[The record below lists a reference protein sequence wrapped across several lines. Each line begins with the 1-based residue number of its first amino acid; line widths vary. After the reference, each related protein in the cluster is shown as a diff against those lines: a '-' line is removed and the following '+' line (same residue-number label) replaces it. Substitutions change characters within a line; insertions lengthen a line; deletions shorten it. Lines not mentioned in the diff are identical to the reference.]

1 MFSVAVSATHSS
13 ALTRADAA
21 RIEVSSKLDPKE
33 RSKLGQFMTPVP
45 VAGFIAEQFSQF
57 PHQVRLLDAGAG
69 VGALTAA
76 FVHEACNRVVKPQS
90 ITVTAFEIDPVLL
103 KHLKDTLNACTEEC
117 RTAGIDFTYQII
129 SNDFILHAAK
139 SLFSAIGPYT
149 HAILNPP
156 YGKINSASKAR
167 KALRTLNIEAPNQY
181 AGFVAVAVQQLVP
194 GGELVAITPRSF
206 CNGTYFKP
214 FRDLLLGQSALHGIH
229 VYEAR
234 NKAFADDEVLQE
246 NIIYKLVKGEPQPA
260 TVWLSSSRGPEDTNI
275 SGRDVPFREVVL
287 PSDPHR
293 YIRLTVSDADEDL
306 AKRVRGLPC
315 MLKDLGVTVSTGRV
329 VDFRAKE
336 HLRKNPEAEAVP
348 LIYPCHFEQ
357 GLIAWPKL
365 DSRKHNALAFN
376 MQTLDLMVPC
386 GTYVLT
392 KRFTS
397 KEEKR
402 RLVAVI
408 YDPERIEAKHVG
420 FENHLNYFHQNGGG
434 LRPALARGLA
444 LFLNSTAIDLYFR
457 QFSGHTQVNAT
468 DLRNLHYPT
477 AAQLEE
483 AGRHFAGVLPPQAEI
498 DRIIEDLSM

>member
-1 MFSVAVSATHSS
+1 MPSVAVPTIPS
-13 ALTRADAA
+13 ALTQADAI
-21 RIEVSSKLDPKE
+21 RIEVSSKLDLKE
-33 RSKLGQFMTPVP
+33 RSKLGQFMTPAP
-45 VAGFIAEQFSQF
+45 LAAFIAKQFSQF
-57 PHQVRLLDAGAG
+57 PRQVRLLDAGAG

-76 FVHEACNRVVKPQS
+76 FVHEACARPVKPQS
-90 ITVTAFEIDPVLL
+90 IAVTTFEIDPMLL
-103 KHLKDTLNACTEEC
+103 KHLEETLDACTDEC
-117 RTAGIDFTYQII
+117 RASGISFTYQII
-129 SNDFILHAAK
+129 PNDYILHAAEPLY
-139 SLFSAIGPYT
+139 SITEPYT
-149 HAILNPP
+149 HTILNPP

-167 KALRTLNIEAPNQY
+167 KALRTLDIETTNQY
-181 AGFVAVAVQQLVP
+181 AGFVAVAMGQLAP

-214 FRDLLLGQSALHGIH
+214 FRDLLLDQSALHRVH

-246 NIIYKLVKGEPQPA
+246 NIIYKLVKGEQQPA
-260 TVWLSSSRGPEDTNI
+260 TVWLSSSRGPQDADI
-275 SGRDVPFREVVL
+275 LGRNVPFAEVVL

-293 YIRLTVSDADEDL
+293 YIRLAVSDADEYL
-306 AKRVRGLPC
+306 AQRVRGLPC
-315 MLKDLGVTVSTGRV
+315 TLKDLGITASTGRV
-329 VDFRAKE
+329 VDFRAEE
-336 HLRKNPEAEAVP
+336 HLLKTPEAEAMP

-357 GLIAWPKL
+357 GFIAWPNL

-376 MQTLDLMVPC
+376 MQTLSLMVPR

-408 YDPERIEAKHVG
+408 YDPERIDAKYVG
-420 FENHLNYFHQNGGG
+420 FENHLNYFHQKGAG
-434 LRPALARGLA
+434 LQPAFARGLA
-444 LFLNSTAIDLYFR
+444 LFLNSTAVDQYFR

-477 AAQLEE
+477 AEQLEE
-483 AGRHFAGVLPPQAEI
+483 IGRNFTETFPPQAEI
-498 DRIIEDLSM
+498 DRVIEALIR